1 MRNWLARQRAPA
13 VASVTIRDVNGLK
26 PYENYLRVLLAAG
39 NKDKA
44 LIQRL
49 SIDHQVACERQ
60 PMRIWITIELSAPGQ
75 EHCV

>member
-1 MRNWLARQRAPA
+1 M
-13 VASVTIRDVNGLK
+13 RDVNGLK

-44 LIQRL
+44 MIRRL
-49 SIDHQVACERQ
+49 TVDHQVACERRS
-60 PMRIWITIELSAPGQ
+60 MRTWITIEVAAPGQ